1 MYISKTTTI
10 WIFYRD
16 ELSKKIEVKFGAT
29 SFSLTISNNYPGHF
43 EWHPIVKIYLHTF
56 YMDFRDTH
64 LREADTGYDIAMLRL
79 ETKLNFNDH
88 IPYAP
93 GTRIRPI
100 CLPVPGMMFKEDL
113 PDADLVTVRNLA
125 TINDP
130 KALVTEKCILMHHQ
144 FHPDEH
150 QVKRYF

>member
-1 MYISKTTTI
+1 MLLC
-10 WIFYRD
+10 RD

-29 SFSLTISNNYPGHF
+29 SYSLTISNNYPGHF

-150 QVKRYF
+150 QVKRYFYKRLINIIY